1 MQIAVKIRIK
11 RGINN
16 SVEMVDI
23 RTQHEKER
31 DARHESIC
39 QMFLDWSNEHPE
51 LAPHRIMS
59 VIANQ
64 YKMSV
69 PGIKSI
75 IVRNGLYQC
84 NQGKNGSKKD

>member
-1 MQIAVKIRIK
+1 
-11 RGINN
+11 
-16 SVEMVDI
+16 
-23 RTQHEKER
+23 
-31 DARHESIC
+31 
-39 QMFLDWSNEHPE
+39 MFLDWSNEHPE